1 MQYTVTLY
9 GFDYIVTRNE
19 DGSFSLPPELKR
31 WEGFDVAL
39 KPSHEPICIARK
51 PLSGTVAA
59 NVCEYSTGALNI
71 DGCRVWTE
79 DDLNGGSYGNT
90 TRTED
95 RFFAGK
101 KPGGGGEFVQPA
113 GRFPPN
119 LLLSHDARCV
129 RVGETSD
136 PVPRYDEERNEIV
149 FDQMPIPTYQCHPS
163 CPVRRLDEQ
172 SGDRPGMSGG
182 GLHRDDYGGG
192 MFGAIDCEHTAR
204 GDTGGCSRF
213 FPTFEWDEADWFPL
227 LYVPKPSRAER
238 DAGCEDLPAATAGE
252 ITGGRKEG
260 SAGLDNPRAGAGRTS
275 GGRNTHATVKPIQLM
290 RHLCRLVTPPGGL
303 CLDPFAGSGTT
314 ILAANLEGFR
324 AIGFDLEEHH
334 CEIARARI
342 FHHVGGH
349 YAKPERKPEPEAEPV
364 RKQLALFGGGK

>member
-1 MQYTVTLY
+1 
-9 GFDYIVTRNE
+9 
-19 DGSFSLPPELKR
+19 
-31 WEGFDVAL
+31 
-39 KPSHEPICIARK
+39 
-51 PLSGTVAA
+51 
-59 NVCEYSTGALNI
+59 
-71 DGCRVWTE
+71 
-79 DDLNGGSYGNT
+79 
-90 TRTED
+90 
-95 RFFAGK
+95 
-101 KPGGGGEFVQPA
+101 
-113 GRFPPN
+113 
-119 LLLSHDARCV
+119 
-129 RVGETSD
+129 
-136 PVPRYDEERNEIV
+136 
-149 FDQMPIPTYQCHPS
+149 
-163 CPVRRLDEQ
+163 
-172 SGDRPGMSGG
+172 
-182 GLHRDDYGGG
+182 

-204 GDTGGCSRF
+204 CDTGGSSRF
-213 FPTFEWDEADWFPL
+213 FPTFEWEDADWFPL

-290 RHLCRLVTPPGGL
+290 RWLCRLVTPPGGI

-349 YAKPERKPEPEAEPV
+349 YSKPERKAESDAEPV
-364 RKQLALFGGGK
+364 RKQLALFGATK